1 RGGGGPARG
10 PPRGGVAGLEGEP
23 AAGAQVAAAGREG
36 GGPLGLVGEV
46 LRAVAHQDDEI
57 GTAGGDVGRRA
68 VHPGDEVAARAAAG
82 RLEGGRRGV
91 DADRPDAAVG
101 EVDAEDAGAAAE
113 VDDVART
120 ELVGQ
125 RQVEVVVP
133 PAGVLDV
140 VGGDGARVLGPEIEH
155 APSLAAG
162 GEAGPGF
169 SGQR

>member
-1 RGGGGPARG
+1 M
-10 PPRGGVAGLEGEP
+10 
-23 AAGAQVAAAGREG
+23 
-36 GGPLGLVGEV
+36 
-46 LRAVAHQDDEI
+46 AHHDDEV

-82 RLEGGRRGV
+82 SLEDGRRGV

-101 EVDAEDAGAAAE
+101 EVDAEDAGAAPE
-113 VDDVART
+113 VDDVACT
-120 ELVGQ
+120 EFVGQ

-140 VGGDGARVLGPEIEH
+140 VGGDGARVLGPEIGH

-162 GEAGPGF
+162 ARPGQGF
-169 SGQR
+169 RVSGS